1 MPEAKVALIT
11 GSAKRIGAVIA
22 TKFHQQG
29 FNVIVHA
36 NNSVEEA
43 NELENDFN
51 SSRANSALMVSA
63 NLNDPSA
70 IEALASNSLNAF
82 GRIDVLVNN
91 ASAFYPSKFGEAT
104 QSQWDDLFNSNVRA
118 AYFLSQQVAAELN
131 KREGTIIN
139 IIDTHADKPLA
150 DHSIYNMAKAALKT
164 MTKSLAKDLGPTVRV
179 NGVAPGAIL
188 WPTRLENED
197 DPVVMQKREKIL
209 SAIPLNRLGTPDD
222 IANMIYF
229 LATNASYITGQVIK
243 VDGGRSLS

>member
-139 IIDTHADKPLA
+139 IIDTHWQIIP
-150 DHSIYNMAKAALKT
+150 SIT
-164 MTKSLAKDLGPTVRV
+164 WR
-179 NGVAPGAIL
+179 
-188 WPTRLENED
+188 R
-197 DPVVMQKREKIL
+197 QH
-209 SAIPLNRLGTPDD
+209 
-222 IANMIYF
+222 
-229 LATNASYITGQVIK
+229 
-243 VDGGRSLS
+243 